1 MNHREMT
8 TRSDA
13 LNGRFGVRRIA
24 WLGLLF
30 GSLSI
35 GSLLLTACAVT
46 PQAQPR
52 SIAVQA
58 SADETLKATLAMLAE
73 RGFVIRHGDGDL
85 GQIDAVL
92 ASRSGYEM
100 HAQVTSGGER
110 PPGLVLQNGN
120 TYLTLSG
127 RRGGHPLEAVELD
140 PLFIDVQNRLGLLP

>member
-1 MNHREMT
+1 MRYRET
-8 TRSDA
+8 TLAVTWRS
-13 LNGRFGVRRIA
+13 GTSRVA
-24 WLGLLF
+24 WLGLLA
-30 GSLSI
+30 GM
-35 GSLLLTACAVT
+35 LLLTACAVS
-46 PQAQPR
+46 PQPQPR

-58 SADETLKATLAMLAE
+58 TTEETLKATLAMLAE

-92 ASRSGYEM
+92 ASRSGYEI

-110 PPGLVLQNGN
+110 PPGLVMQSGD

-127 RRGGHPLEAVELD
+127 RRGGQPLDALALD